1 MQQTIFQQPTK
12 KIKNKVTNK
21 KVNAVMNTGVD
32 NHIVNRGVELIGECF
47 N

>member
-1 MQQTIFQQPTK
+1 MQLTIFQQPTK
-12 KIKNKVTNK
+12 KNEKQSNQQ
-21 KVNAVMNTGVD
+21 KVNTVMNTGVD